1 MKDGGKKRQVIRRMA
16 AVLHARYRPQQIILF
31 GSYASGDA
39 HKDSDIDLLIVKATT
54 KPFFKRLAEV
64 RALVTDARRGHPFE
78 PVVVTPEELKRRLA
92 GGDQFL
98 AQILRTGRR
107 LDAAN
112 S

>member
-1 MKDGGKKRQVIRRMA
+1 MKDVAKKRQVIRRMA
-16 AVLHARYRPQQIILF
+16 VVLQARYRPQQIILF
-31 GSYASGDA
+31 GSYASGGA
-39 HKDSDIDLLIVKATT
+39 HKDSDIDLLIVKATP

-78 PVVVTPEELKRRLA
+78 PVVVTPDELKRRLA
-92 GGDQFL
+92 RGDQFL

-107 LDAAN
+107 LYAAN

>member
-1 MKDGGKKRQVIRRMA
+1 MKDVVKKRQVIRRVA

-31 GSYASGDA
+31 GSYASGNA

-54 KPFFKRLAEV
+54 KPFFQRLAEV

-78 PVVVTPEELKRRLA
+78 PVVVTPQELKRRLA
-92 GGDQFL
+92 RGDQFL

-107 LDAAN
+107 LYAAH

>member
-1 MKDGGKKRQVIRRMA
+1 MKDGGKKHQVIRRMA
-16 AVLHARYRPQQIILF
+16 AVLQARYRPQQMILF
-31 GSYASGDA
+31 GSYASGNA
-39 HKDSDIDLLIVKATT
+39 HKDSDIDLLIVKATN

-92 GGDQFL
+92 RGDQFL

>member
-31 GSYASGDA
+31 GSYASGVP

-54 KPFFKRLAEV
+54 KPFFQRLAEV
-64 RALVTDARRGHPFE
+64 RALVTDARRGYPFE
-78 PVVVTPEELKRRLA
+78 PVVVTPQELKRRLA